1 MYHELR
7 KRGTSRVSIDPLP
20 ASDGHERIAVA
31 LVIDDEGLRRRALQA
46 LNGSEERFVLA
57 AHLET
62 ADVMIADHVLGADE
76 LDLESGSFQSGS
88 VESALPAIVIGDRAT
103 IDAAMRR
110 GYAGGLL
117 PSFTITKLR
126 VAIEAAAHGLICTD
140 ARTEPAP
147 IFDDEG
153 DVELGLREL
162 TMREVEVLQQLMT
175 GASNKE
181 IARRLQ
187 ISVHTAKFHVA
198 SIAGKLGATGRTD
211 AVARALRLARAMI

>member
-1 MYHELR
+1 
-7 KRGTSRVSIDPLP
+7 VSIDPPP
-20 ASDGHERIAVA
+20 ASDGHERTAVA
-31 LVIDDEGLRRRALQA
+31 LEIDDDGLRCRALQA
-46 LNGSEERFVLA
+46 LNGSDERFVLA

-62 ADVMIADHVLGADE
+62 ADVMIADHVLDADE
-76 LDLESGSFQSGS
+76 LATDPSESDLLRSGSLQ
-88 VESALPAIVIGDRAT
+88 SALPAIIIGDRAA

-117 PSFTITKLR
+117 PSFSSTKLR
-126 VAIEAAAHGLICTD
+126 AAIEAAAQGLVCTD
-140 ARTEPAP
+140 AHTEPIS

-153 DVELGLREL
+153 DVEPGLPEL
-162 TMREVEVLQQLMT
+162 TIREVEVLQQLIT